1 MKEMFYRFTGIVVC
15 IFVLVFAGSATFGET
30 APMQG
35 GLTKIAE
42 NVYSY
47 ADVKNGSPANSFG
60 ANAGIIVGKDGIIVI
75 DTLTSAKEAQ
85 RFIRDIRKV
94 SDKPVKYVINTHYHL
109 DHSFG
114 NAEFERLGAIIIS
127 HEADKINLQNNGE
140 AALKNAGAY
149 GLTESDMEGTKL
161 AYPVLTF
168 TDRMYINVDGQKV
181 ELIYPVP
188 SHTNGSIVVYLPDK
202 KILFAGD
209 ILFAGYHPFLA
220 EGDIESWLRALDLI
234 MSMDADVIIPG
245 HGPVSGKKD
254 LIEMKDYLVIFDLKA
269 RELSAQSNDVEHITS
284 EIKKMIPARPEG
296 EFLIKGNIQ
305 MKYLKK

>member
-1 MKEMFYRFTGIVVC
+1 MKKMFYRCTFVVVC
-15 IFVLVFAGSATFGET
+15 IFVLVFAGSATFAQAAT
-30 APMQG
+30 AQG
-35 GLTKIAE
+35 GLTKIAD

-47 ADVKNGSPANSFG
+47 VDVKHGSPANSFG
-60 ANAGIIVGKDGIIVI
+60 ANAGIIVGRDGIIVI
-75 DTLTSAKEAQ
+75 DTLISAKEAQ
-85 RFIRDIRKV
+85 RFISDIRKV

-114 NAEFERLGAIIIS
+114 NAEFEKMGAIIIS
-127 HEADKINLQNNGE
+127 HESDRINLQNNGE

-149 GLTESDMEGTKL
+149 GLTENDMEGTKL
-161 AYPVLTF
+161 AYPSLTF
-168 TDRMYINVDGQKV
+168 PYRMYINVDGQEV
-181 ELIYPVP
+181 DLIYPGP
-188 SHTNGSIVVYLPDK
+188 SHTTGSIIVYLPEK

-209 ILFAGYHPFLA
+209 ILFTGYHPFLA
-220 EGDIESWLRALDLI
+220 EGDIKSWIKALDSI

-254 LIEMKDYLVIFDLKA
+254 LKEMKDYLAVFDKSA
-269 RELSAQSNDVEHITS
+269 RELSAHSNDVDHITS
-284 EIKKMIPARPEG
+284 EIKKMVPARPEG

>member
-1 MKEMFYRFTGIVVC
+1 MKRLIASGISV
-15 IFVLVFAGSATFGET
+15 FVFIGLLMSGHKAFAD
-30 APMQG
+30 G
-35 GLTKIAE
+35 GLTKIAD

-47 ADVKNGSPANSFG
+47 TDVKNGSPANSFG
-60 ANAGIIVGKDGIIVI
+60 ANAGIVVGKDGIIVI
-75 DTLTSAKEAQ
+75 DTLTSAKEAR
-85 RFIRDIRKV
+85 RFISDIRKV

-127 HEADKINLQNNGE
+127 HEADNKNLHDNGE

-149 GLTESDMEGTKL
+149 GLSESDMEGSKL
-161 AYPVLTF
+161 AYPSLTF
-168 TDRMYINVDGQKV
+168 TDRIYINIDGQKV
-181 ELIYPVP
+181 ELIYPGP
-188 SHTNGSIVVYLPDK
+188 SHTNGSIMIYLPEK

-209 ILFAGYHPFLA
+209 ILFTGYHPFLA
-220 EGDIESWLRALDLI
+220 EGDIGSWLRALDTI

-245 HGPVSGKKD
+245 HGPISGKRD
-254 LIEMKDYLVIFDLKA
+254 LREMKDYLVIFDLKA
-269 RELSAQSNDVEHITS
+269 RELSAQSNDIEHITS